1 MIKAEKV
8 IITCAITGGIHTPSM
23 SPYLPIEPEV
33 IAREALEAVA
43 AGASIIHLHARR
55 REQDELHGFPD
66 WRPETYR
73 EFCSEIKS
81 RSEAIINITT
91 GGGPGFTWEQRMA
104 GPLALS
110 PEITSFNLGCV
121 NFGLF
126 PVLDRMPETAA
137 PWERQFLAATK
148 ASPYINTW
156 QNMEDVGRFGKQHG
170 VRFKYECFDVG
181 HLHALKMIEKL
192 GWLPEG
198 PMFIQCVLGVPGG
211 LGGDPEHLVHM
222 KETADRLFKGNFQM
236 SALGAGRAQ
245 MRIAATAASLGMH
258 VRVGLEDSL
267 WSGRGVLAAGNAV
280 QVRRVRQLL
289 DALDVPVA
297 TPADAREML
306 QTKGRDRVAF

>member
-1 MIKAEKV
+1 MIRAEKA

-23 SPYLPIEPEV
+23 SPHLPIEPEV
-33 IAREALEAVA
+33 IAREAIDAVH

-55 REQDELHGFPD
+55 RERDELYGFPD

-73 EFCSEIKS
+73 EFCGEIKAKTD
-81 RSEAIINITT
+81 AIINITT
-91 GGGPGFTWEQRMA
+91 GGGPGFSWEQRMA
-104 GPLALS
+104 GPLAMS

-126 PVLDRMPETAA
+126 PVLERMPPTTAA
-137 PWERQFLAATK
+137 WEKQFLAATK
-148 ASPYINTW
+148 GSPYINTW
-156 QNMEDVGRFGKQHG
+156 QNMHDVATFGKAHG
-170 VRFKYECFDVG
+170 VRFEYECFDVG
-181 HLHALKMIEKL
+181 HLHALKMIESL

-236 SALGAGRAQ
+236 SALGAGAHQ

-258 VRVGLEDSL
+258 VRVGMEDSL
-267 WSGRGVLAAGNAV
+267 WGGRGVLATGNVV
-280 QVRRVRQLL
+280 QVRKVRQLL
-289 DALDVPVA
+289 EALDVPVA
-297 TPADAREML
+297 TPTEAREML
-306 QTKGRDRVAF
+306 QTKGMDRVGF